1 MQQDGSKGDDVR
13 GFIIVTTLVCA
24 LAAACGDDDGP
35 APAATSAPPTAAASP
50 SSGPAGS
57 PTSETPGA
65 FIEIDEPADGASVS
79 VPFTARGSAN
89 VFEAAL
95 TVQVVDDSGAVVCE
109 RSVQATSG
117 SGTPGTW
124 EAEVAFVPPASE
136 TEMTLR
142 AFSLSARDGSEENVV
157 QHAIRVSAEEPN
169 IIITSPECGQHVQAL
184 TTLTVEGIATAFEA
198 TLTVEMRDMSGDVV
212 RSEVVTADN
221 AERGNWQTTF
231 DLTGLNTAQYEI
243 VAYSLSAEDGS
254 VQDVFSIPVRI
265 TT

>member
-1 MQQDGSKGDDVR
+1 MR
-13 GFIIVTTLVCA
+13 AIITAATLISM
-24 LAAACGDDDGP
+24 LAVACGDDESP
-35 APAATSAPPTAAASP
+35 SPTATSAPPTAAASP
-50 SSGPAGS
+50 TTPPGGS

-65 FIEIDEPADGASVS
+65 FIEIDAPVDGANVS

-95 TVQVVDDSGAVVCE
+95 ILQVVDDAGAVVCE

-117 SGTPGTW
+117 TGTPGTW
-124 EAEVAFVPPASE
+124 EAEVAFVPPASDA
-136 TEMTLR
+136 EMTLR

-157 QHAIRVSAEEPN
+157 EHAIRVSADEPN

-184 TTLTVEGIATAFEA
+184 TALTVEGIATAFEA
-198 TLTVEMRDMSGDVV
+198 TLTVEVRDMSGEVV

-221 AERGNWQTTF
+221 FERGNWQTSF
-231 DLTGLNTAQYEI
+231 DLTGLDTAQYEI

-254 VQDVFSIPVRI
+254 VQDVFSIPIRI